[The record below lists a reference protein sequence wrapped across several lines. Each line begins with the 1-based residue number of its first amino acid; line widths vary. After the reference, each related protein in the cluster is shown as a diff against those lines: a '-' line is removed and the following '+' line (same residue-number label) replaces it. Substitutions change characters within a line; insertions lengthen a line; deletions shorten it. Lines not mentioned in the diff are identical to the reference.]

1 MPGIFLA
8 FCAICQRT
16 RHKMCSESDISRSAD
31 SVASCPAGTVRVG
44 PGVLWP
50 VSSRPPEGRELAG
63 PYTVAPP
70 GRALPLR
77 APRRRAVPP
86 RPSPGR
92 ALPLQS
98 PTPLHVR
105 PGPATSWPPPQLP
118 PAPNVGQCCVAPLCP
133 SPGRALPLLNL
144 STPSPLHARPGPATS
159 GFPGAGPGPAPLSRT
174 GPATLIPHPHPTRGQ
189 AALRTIATLSGVG

>member
-98 PTPLHVR
+98 PTPLH
-105 PGPATSWPPPQLP
+105 
-118 PAPNVGQCCVAPLCP
+118 
-133 SPGRALPLLNL
+133 
-144 STPSPLHARPGPATS
+144 ARPGPATS
-159 GFPGAGPGPAPLSRT
+159 CSPPQLRPHTHTHTPNFEEQTNYFIKIITLYESICKAWLQITNRSL
-174 GPATLIPHPHPTRGQ
+174 ATK
-189 AALRTIATLSGVG
+189 